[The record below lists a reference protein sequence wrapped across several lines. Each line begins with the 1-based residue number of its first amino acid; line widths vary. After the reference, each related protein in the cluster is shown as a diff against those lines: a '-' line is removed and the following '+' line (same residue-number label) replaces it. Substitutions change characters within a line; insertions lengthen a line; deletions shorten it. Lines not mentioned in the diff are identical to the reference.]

1 MRIDTLAIVGVGL
14 LGGSVAL
21 AARTRGVARR
31 VVGVDRDSDALARA
45 CQSGVIDAT
54 ASLADAAGEANLVVV
69 CTPVGTIASFV
80 LHAAAHCRPGTI
92 LTDVGSTKANI
103 LAEVEAGT
111 LPDGVH
117 FAGSHPL
124 AGSEKQGSLH
134 SRDDLFTDRLV
145 VVTPARSTPDGVIDH
160 LRAFWSALGSRVEVM
175 DAEQHDRVV
184 ALTSHLPHLAA
195 SALASLTPENW
206 LDFTGTGFRDT
217 TRIACG
223 GVEVWSSILRANRQA
238 ILLAL
243 DRLQSRL
250 EDFESA
256 LVNNDRKGLEQ
267 LLWEGK
273 NVRDKLSP

>member
-1 MRIDTLAIVGVGL
+1 MQIDTLAIVGVGL

-21 AARTRGVARR
+21 AARKRGVARK
-31 VVGVDRDSDALARA
+31 VVGVDRDADALTRA
-45 CQSGVIDAT
+45 CQSGIIDAG
-54 ASLADAAGEANLVVV
+54 ASLAEAAGEANLVVV

-80 LHAAAHCRPGTI
+80 LQAAAHCRPGAI

-117 FAGSHPL
+117 FAGSHPM
-124 AGSEKQGSLH
+124 AGSEKQGSLF

-145 VVTPARSTPDGVIDH
+145 VITPARSTSDRVIDH

-175 DAEQHDRVV
+175 DAEQHDGIV

-206 LDFTGTGFRDT
+206 LDYTATGFRDT
-217 TRIACG
+217 TRIAGG
-223 GVEVWSSILRANRQA
+223 GVEMWTSILLANRQA
-238 ILLAL
+238 VLLAL
-243 DRLQSRL
+243 ERLQTRL
-250 EDFESA
+250 EEFESA
-256 LVNNDRKGLEQ
+256 LVNNDRKALEQ

-273 NVRDKLSP
+273 NLRDKLSS